1 MDVRASVSGFI
12 RSEFSAALGG
22 ASLADDTQLIE
33 SGIVDSLGIMKLL
46 QYLED
51 SFSIHIGDDELR
63 PENFETPG
71 RIVALVEQKL
81 ASH

>member
-1 MDVRASVSGFI
+1 MDVNGSILTFI
-12 RSEFSAALGG
+12 RSEFDTAVADFELR
-22 ASLADDTQLIE
+22 DDTALIE

-51 SFSIHIGDDELR
+51 SFSIRISDDELR

-71 RIVALVEQKL
+71 AIASLVATKM
-81 ASH
+81 SSR

>member
-1 MDVRASVSGFI
+1 MDVNGSIRTFI
-12 RSEFSAALGG
+12 RSEFDTAVADFELR
-22 ASLADDTQLIE
+22 DDTPLIE

-51 SFSIHIGDDELR
+51 SFSIRISDDELR

-71 RIVALVEQKL
+71 AIASLVATKM
-81 ASH
+81 SSR